1 MASDTGGSTEGIAP
15 QRIYLEN
22 FTLAVPQVP
31 LSFRPLRDGTARSVE
46 SRSSL
51 EVIVIDVN
59 VATIVIGTAMLMVA
73 TITMVLKIIEVAR
86 SR

>member
-1 MASDTGGSTEGIAP
+1 MASDAGGVAEKLAP
-15 QRIYLEN
+15 HRILPGN
-22 FTLAVPQVP
+22 LTLAESLAPR
-31 LSFRPLRDGTARSVE
+31 SFRLLQDGAAISVE

-59 VATIVIGTAMLMVA
+59 IATIIIGIAMLVVATT
-73 TITMVLKIIEVAR
+73 TMVLKIIEVAR